1 MELENFIKSLTEEQK
16 QRLEDLGF
24 TPEEF
29 VEAYEDHASD
39 CDDENPSVY
48 CGTYG
53 KYNDGNLYGQWIDL
67 TTFDSYDDFADY
79 CRALHADEE
88 DPELMFQDYEN
99 FPREFYDECL
109 SRKDFDRIRE
119 YIELYEDNKD
129 KEAVDAWLSICS
141 PSDMGSFSD
150 AYQGKWDSEEDFAE
164 YIFNECYCDSLR
176 HMPDNI
182 RNYIDYKAFAR
193 DIFIC
198 DYTFED
204 GHVFS
209 NYY

>member
-39 CDDENPSVY
+39 FRDENPSVY

-67 TTFDSYDDFADY
+67 TTFDSYDDFANY

-99 FPREFYDECL
+99 FPREFYNECL

-119 YIELYEDNKD
+119 YIELYEDNND

-182 RNYIDYKAFAR
+182 CNYIDYKAFAR
-193 DIFIC
+193 DIFIG

>member
-1 MELENFIKSLTEEQK
+1 MELDNFIQSLTEAQK

-29 VEAYEDHASD
+29 VEAYEDHGSD
-39 CDDENPSVY
+39 YRDENPSVY

-53 KYNDGNLYGQWIDL
+53 KYNGGSLFGQWIDL
-67 TTFDSYDDFADY
+67 TTFDSYDDFANY

-119 YIELYEDNKD
+119 YIELCEDNN
-129 KEAVDAWLSICS
+129 KEAVDAWLSICG
-141 PSDMGSFSD
+141 PSDMGGFED

-193 DIFIC
+193 DIFVS
-198 DYTFED
+198 DYSFED

-209 NYY
+209 RNY

>member
-1 MELENFIKSLTEEQK
+1 MELDNFIQSLTEAQK

-29 VEAYEDHASD
+29 VEAYEDHGSD
-39 CDDENPSVY
+39 YRDENPSVY

-53 KYNDGNLYGQWIDL
+53 KYNGGSLFGQWIDL
-67 TTFDSYDDFADY
+67 TTFDSYDDFANY

-119 YIELYEDNKD
+119 YIELYEDNN
-129 KEAVDAWLSICS
+129 KEAVDAWLEICS
-141 PSDMGSFSD
+141 PSDMGSFED
-150 AYQGKWDSEEDFAE
+150 AYQGKWNSEEDFAE

-193 DIFIC
+193 DIFAS
-198 DYTFED
+198 DYSFED

-209 NYY
+209 RNY